1 MESHFATA
9 RKMQLEEVV
18 ACLSSVWKEVFART
32 KKGPE
37 VATRTRKRLEVAK
50 KRQEVEQV
58 QEIHPPAQE
67 S

>member
-1 MESHFATA
+1 MELHFATA

-18 ACLSSVWKEVFART
+18 ACLSGVWKEVFART

-37 VATRTRKRLEVAK
+37 VATRTK

-67 S
+67 SWKL